1 MKTTIK
7 RNLIVFHKL
16 EDWEYISQQL
26 VAEHGF
32 SILISWKMRR
42 ELGFQ
47 VRYHKGLEPH
57 DKDYAELLGEDYRNR
72 YHYQDQVHLDFF
84 SDSAQSWFQLKYL

>member
-16 EDWEYISQQL
+16 EEWEHISQQL
-26 VAEHGF
+26 VDEHGF

-57 DKDYAELLGEDYRNR
+57 DKDYAELSGEDYRNR

>member
-7 RNLIVFHKL
+7 KNLIVFHQP
-16 EDWEYISQQL
+16 EEWESISQQL
-26 VAEHGF
+26 VQEHGV

-47 VRYHKGLEPH
+47 VRYHKGLAPRPNAFFE
-57 DKDYAELLGEDYRNR
+57 EDEQRFY
-72 YHYQDQVHLDFF
+72 YQDQVHLDFF
-84 SDSAQSWFQLKYL
+84 SESAQSWFQLKYL

>member
-7 RNLIVFHKL
+7 KNLIVFHQP
-16 EDWEYISQQL
+16 EEWESISQLL
-26 VAEHGF
+26 VQEHGV

-47 VRYHKGLEPH
+47 VRYHKGLAPRPNAFFE
-57 DKDYAELLGEDYRNR
+57 EDEQRFY
-72 YHYQDQVHLDFF
+72 YQDQVHLDFF
-84 SDSAQSWFQLKYL
+84 SESAQSWFQLKYL

>member
-7 RNLIVFHKL
+7 KNLIIFHKP
-16 EDWEYISQQL
+16 EEWGEISCQL
-26 VAEHGF
+26 VAEHGA

-47 VRYHKGLEPH
+47 IRHHKGLVPRPAAFFE
-57 DKDYAELLGEDYRNR
+57 EDNEQRFY
-72 YHYQDQVHLDFF
+72 YQDQVHLDFF
-84 SDSAQSWFQLKYL
+84 SESAQSWFQLKYL